1 LPQNA
6 GIERDEMTQTTA
18 TDDVHAKLVAYLCN
32 AMPEVTDLL
41 VTQLRR
47 LSEGWSREC
56 YSFSLAFER
65 HGARES
71 HDLILRRDPTGSIVY
86 TDRAVESMVLK
97 AVHAAGMCVPTIWF
111 LDAEGGAL
119 DTPFMI
125 MERMPGTS
133 SPTVLYADHYA
144 EQREVIGR
152 EFIRQLATLHAM
164 DWSIMDLPFSDAP
177 SVDTAAER
185 AVARWEKTLQEQ
197 QLQSHPFL
205 AQSLRWLRNNLPV
218 AERISLLHG
227 DYRTGN
233 FLFEE
238 DRITAVVDW
247 ELAELGDPLEDL
259 GWVFKE
265 LWMLG
270 DKICGFFERDEF
282 IRLYEEFS
290 GIHVDPDALRFWE
303 MYAEFRHG
311 IMAVTGARTIVDK
324 KSDEINF
331 SISHLYLAP
340 LENEQA
346 KVMGI

>member
-1 LPQNA
+1 
-6 GIERDEMTQTTA
+6 MTQSPA
-18 TDDVHAKLVAYLCN
+18 TDDVHAKLVAYLRN
-32 AMPEVTDLL
+32 AMPEVRNLS

-47 LSEGWSREC
+47 LPEGWSREC
-56 YSFSLAFER
+56 YSFTLAFER
-65 HGARES
+65 NAAREM
-71 HDLILRRDPTGSIVY
+71 HELILRRDPTGSIIY

-97 AVHAAGMCVPTIWF
+97 AVQAAGMRVPTIWF
-111 LDAEGGAL
+111 LDAEGGPL

-133 SPTVLYADHYA
+133 SPTVLYADDYA
-144 EQREVIGR
+144 EQRAAIGR
-152 EFIRQLATLHAM
+152 EFIRQLATLHTM
-164 DWSIMDLPFSDAP
+164 DWSVMDLPFADAP
-177 SVDTAAER
+177 SVDSAAER
-185 AVARWEKTLQEQ
+185 AVARWEKILQEQ

-205 AQSLRWLRNNLPV
+205 TQSLRWLRNNLPV
-218 AERISLLHG
+218 APRVSLLHG

-270 DKICGFFERDEF
+270 DKICGFFDREEF
-282 IRLYEEFS
+282 IRLYEDYS
-290 GIHVDPDALRFWE
+290 GIRVDLDALRFWE

-340 LENEQA
+340 LENQQA